1 MKSIFLFSF
10 GSLITPIFKILA
22 LFINFKFCHLHSTR
36 IGHLTINFDVAL
48 LSVPKHTIIL
58 FSHDNNVANKYILN
72 FFKKQKKVLFLSI
85 FKYFYFSISHINPSS
100 NLIINWNKFQP
111 KFSLHLKNESRIIFP
126 YNTKKKLEKIL
137 NKYQVNKEFVG
148 LHSRN
153 NLYLKKNMIQDD
165 NFHDFRNF
173 DFNDY
178 KLAIKYLDN
187 KNISLI
193 KLGETFVEENI
204 NSTNPKIFTSLD
216 FKSNQ
221 EIDYLLNAHAKYN
234 VIGNSGISGISSIH
248 RKKIIYINLIPL
260 NLDNLSYCSPGSLI
274 LPKKIFDTKKK
285 KFLSFRENNKIN
297 FNIHQITDPYEEH
310 NLSVIDNSPEEILDA
325 VIEMEEMILGN
336 NNNNDENIRLND
348 LFWKSLSDNNYD
360 KINYLKNDLK
370 LFIST
375 QFLKDNQNLYD

>member
-137 NKYQVNKEFVG
+137 NKYQINKEFVG

-153 NLYLKKNMIQDD
+153 ELYLKRNMIHDN

-216 FKSNQ
+216 FESNQ
-221 EIDYLLNAHAKYN
+221 EIDYLLNTHAKYN
-234 VIGNSGISGISSIH
+234 VIGNSGVSGISSIH

-260 NLDNLSYCSPGSLI
+260 NLNNLSYCSPGSLI
-274 LPKKIFDTKKK
+274 LPKKIFNKQKGR
-285 KFLSFRENNKIN
+285 FLTFKENTEIELS
-297 FNIHQITDPYEEH
+297 IHQEIDPYKKYD
-310 NLSVIDNSPEEILDA
+310 LSVVNNSPKEILDTI
-325 VIEMEEMILGN
+325 IEMEEKLLDN
-336 NNNNDENIRLND
+336 SSDDSIRLND
-348 LFWKSLSDNNYD
+348 LFWKNITDNNQK
-360 KINYLKNDLK
+360 KISYLKNDLK

-375 QFLKDNQNLYD
+375 SFLKNNQNLF